1 MSKTEKNSSERV
13 IKVKGRKKQKRI
25 LRTLIIVILV
35 GLIAFTA
42 FYVAPQVR
50 SRTQKAENS
59 DSEGLLFSTESDL
72 IDAIHLSS
80 GNVAI
85 TSNSLISFKSS
96 GEERYSESI
105 GYANPVFKSADKKY
119 IVFERSTGKYTIA
132 DRSGIIYQD
141 DLDEE
146 IINADIASN
155 GNYAIITRS
164 TRSTL
169 LVTVYSSKNKAVFS
183 WECSDDYLFDIA
195 LSRNGRSVAVSSVN
209 VSNGDSYSRIYYFN
223 VDSLEVEGKIEYP
236 NETVYRIKF
245 IDNRNLS
252 VITDLSYMIAD
263 MKKLESRV
271 LSYEYDKLTGF
282 SFGSRST
289 VAILKKEF
297 GSLNEKELIVV
308 NKKCEKIFSKE
319 IESEILDFET
329 DGKKVYVLIT
339 GKILVYSISSGE
351 RGDDIEVDGS
361 AEKLLLS
368 GSEIFAVSENSIYK
382 YAVK

>member
-132 DRSGIIYQD
+132 DRAGIIYQD

-209 VSNGDSYSRIYYFN
+209 VSNGDSYSRIYYFS

-339 GKILVYSISSGE
+339 GNILVYSISSGE

-368 GSEIFAVSENSIYK
+368 GSEIFAVSENGVYK